1 MDKEFDKALEQASD
15 EYKGIFKKLRFIK
28 KIGDRVSA
36 ANMSFMRARDI
47 EREIERVEREKDR
60 GNGNGY
66 PKFAF
71 TVTMYDPEGQTWNRC
86 PGCGDPEINKV
97 TNGFDWQ
104 GCFRCHVLL
113 DKTGIIKSMDPN
125 RKKPE
130 QKEEKAP
137 EQEPVPDFKTAAEMA
152 EEEVAPRSDTT

>member
-15 EYKGIFKKLRFIK
+15 EYRGIFKKLRFIK

-60 GNGNGY
+60 SNGNGY

-71 TVTMYDPEGQTWNRC
+71 TVTAYDPEAQNWGRC
-86 PGCGDPEINKV
+86 PGCGDPKIDRV
-97 TNGFDWQ
+97 TNGFEWQ
-104 GCFRCHVLL
+104 GCFRCHILL
-113 DKTGIIKSMDPN
+113 DKIGIIRSMEPRN
-125 RKKPE
+125 GKKEPE
-130 QKEEKAP
+130 KEKA
-137 EQEPVPDFKTAAEMA
+137 EIGRAHV
-152 EEEVAPRSDTT
+152 